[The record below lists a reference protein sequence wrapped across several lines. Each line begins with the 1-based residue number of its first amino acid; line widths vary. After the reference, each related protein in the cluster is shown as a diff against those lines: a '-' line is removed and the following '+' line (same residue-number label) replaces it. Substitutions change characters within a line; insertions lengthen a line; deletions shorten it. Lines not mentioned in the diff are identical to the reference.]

1 MRGAPLA
8 DPALNT
14 MRLRLNRLLNL
25 SGKGGRTAGHT
36 LGVLGLFFS
45 SAESIIGYAS
55 DQALPDSANSV
66 LAGVLLCL
74 FDLMCLPAAC
84 SMPVRPCT
92 VFENID
98 SVDSA
103 QAAVSHLVHTGSKI
117 VPDTGFGTLVLH
129 RAGALSGALFR
140 APRGPRTALVAG
152 AIGAVAASALV
163 LARQNLSKSL

>member
-1 MRGAPLA
+1 MLGGGRGAMEAMRGAPLA

-25 SGKGGRTAGHT
+25 SGKGGRAAGHT

-66 LAGVLLCL
+66 LAGGLLCI

-84 SMPVRPCT
+84 SMPAQT
-92 VFENID
+92 MY
-98 SVDSA
+98 SV
-103 QAAVSHLVHTGSKI
+103 QEY
-117 VPDTGFGTLVLH
+117 
-129 RAGALSGALFR
+129 
-140 APRGPRTALVAG
+140 
-152 AIGAVAASALV
+152 
-163 LARQNLSKSL
+163 